1 MHALTML
8 HSILIESCPEVHAKR
23 IASLLITVEA
33 VVSGSRLVLSDLSS
47 KELGSDPDSCLEMIA
62 LTSVC

>member
-8 HSILIESCPEVHAKR
+8 HNILAESCPEAHAKR
-23 IASLLITVEA
+23 LASLMAAVEA

-47 KELGSDPDSCLEMIA
+47 KGEFTFQPHQA
-62 LTSVC
+62 